1 MAAQDKPGYDPL
13 SFPNGRNRRTA
24 QSGNKKGKPMEDS
37 TLTMILVGALVL
49 ILVIAGIASISLGGK
64 PKE

>member
-1 MAAQDKPGYDPL
+1 
-13 SFPNGRNRRTA
+13 
-24 QSGNKKGKPMEDS
+24 MEDS

-64 PKE
+64 PKQ